1 MLKLNMHLK
10 NETKTCYRF
19 ERRDEGGNLV
29 TLYLK
34 KADVNEAG
42 MDPQKGIAITIE
54 EGNEHV

>member
-1 MLKLNMHLK
+1 MELTLQFR

-19 ERRDEGGNLV
+19 ERKDPSGGLI

-42 MDPQKGIAITIE
+42 IDPAKGIHITIE
-54 EGNEHV
+54 EAKN